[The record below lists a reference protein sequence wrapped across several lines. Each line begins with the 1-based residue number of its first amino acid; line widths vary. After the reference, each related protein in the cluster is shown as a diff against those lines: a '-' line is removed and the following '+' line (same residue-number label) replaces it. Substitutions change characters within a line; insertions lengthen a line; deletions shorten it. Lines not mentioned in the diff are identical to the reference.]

1 MINRA
6 VINVKQIKSLLS
18 AVSATY
24 LSNVVWQ
31 FFPAD
36 SQLAPSALMSTI
48 GWQAEADSLLLP
60 RPHAEICEQ

>member
-18 AVSATY
+18 PVSATY

-31 FFPAD
+31 FFPDD
-36 SQLAPSALMSTI
+36 SQLAPSVLMSTI
-48 GWQAEADSLLLP
+48 SWQTEANSFPLP